1 MTQVCTKCGIEKDFS
16 EFHKCSAKKNKKM
29 SSCKKCNADRRRNKT
44 KMMKNGDI
52 PIYVPLE
59 KSCSKCGIIKPINE
73 FSVDNSR
80 PDRTQCYCKKC
91 QSNYVLKRRKTDE
104 IFYLSSRL
112 RNLVL
117 KSIQRMG
124 YTKRSK
130 TNDILGIDF
139 DGFKKHIES
148 KFAEGMNWDN
158 RELWHIDHIIPISSA
173 KTEEEVIKLNHY
185 TNLQPLWAEDNYKKS
200 DKLNYEL

>member
-1 MTQVCTKCGIEKDFS
+1 
-16 EFHKCSAKKNKKM
+16 
-29 SSCKKCNADRRRNKT
+29 
-44 KMMKNGDI
+44 
-52 PIYVPLE
+52 
-59 KSCSKCGIIKPINE
+59 
-73 FSVDNSR
+73 
-80 PDRTQCYCKKC
+80 
-91 QSNYVLKRRKTDE
+91 
-104 IFYLSSRL
+104 
-112 RNLVL
+112 
-117 KSIQRMG
+117 MG

-148 KFAEGMNWDN
+148 KFAEGMNWEN

-173 KTEEEVIKLNHY
+173 KTEEEVFKLNHY